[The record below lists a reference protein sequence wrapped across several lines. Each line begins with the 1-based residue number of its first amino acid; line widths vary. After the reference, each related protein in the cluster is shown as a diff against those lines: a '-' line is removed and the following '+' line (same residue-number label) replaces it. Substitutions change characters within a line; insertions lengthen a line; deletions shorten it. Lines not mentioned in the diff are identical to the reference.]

1 MFGLVIDA
9 RLIVMVM
16 IGAAV
21 FAGVQG
27 LSGLLTV
34 ATQKRKLNQRLQVG
48 ERINGISDLVV
59 ELRKR
64 RGLTATGGRA
74 ERLRWLSDMII
85 ASGRAF
91 SCGRLGA
98 QAAHTAASSSMDV
111 ARQQK
116 RCKPA

>member
-74 ERLRWLSDMII
+74 EGLR
-85 ASGRAF
+85 
-91 SCGRLGA
+91 
-98 QAAHTAASSSMDV
+98 
-111 ARQQK
+111 
-116 RCKPA
+116 